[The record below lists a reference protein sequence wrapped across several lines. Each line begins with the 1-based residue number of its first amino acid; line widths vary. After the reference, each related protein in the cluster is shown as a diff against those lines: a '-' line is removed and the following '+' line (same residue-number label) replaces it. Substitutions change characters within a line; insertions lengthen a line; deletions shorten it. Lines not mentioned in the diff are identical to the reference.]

1 MKKGM
6 GLCVNACVL
15 PDHFVTGAKVAT
27 RDSERYAFNLSKR
40 KHVLKILIL
49 FFLTLMA
56 LVANASSRKTF
67 VSCAHPSN
75 VFYFY
80 QEDGQYHLEVHSPYG
95 AKFTPFY
102 EGNVAAVTVAQL
114 VEAET
119 RARALPKQVDF
130 TWPEQNC
137 RVSGAFIECEGGESQ
152 FGELARFTSELRS
165 IQTLDYQYQ
174 KFLLKVSFKEQGT
187 DGVTRAMLVGDFS
200 PSHCQVSL

>member
-6 GLCVNACVL
+6 GKCVNTCVF

-27 RDSERYAFNLSKR
+27 RDSGRYAFSFSKR
-40 KHVLKILIL
+40 KYILKTLIL
-49 FFLTLMA
+49 FFLTIMTF
-56 LVANASSRKTF
+56 VANANSHKTL

-75 VFYFY
+75 IFYFY
-80 QEDGQYHLEVHSPYG
+80 QEAGQYHLEVHSPYG

-102 EGNVAAVTVAQL
+102 EGNVAAVTVSQL
-114 VEAET
+114 IEAEA

-137 RVSGAFIECEGGESQ
+137 RVSGALIECEGGESQ
-152 FGELARFTSELRS
+152 YGELARFTSELRS

-187 DGVTRAMLVGDFS
+187 DSVTRAMLVGDFS
-200 PSHCQVSL
+200 PTHCQVSL